1 MRNQTGHELFQR
13 WAKDQ
18 RSYVQGFDLGYGGT
32 VCARILDGKGTL
44 LPGAPRGSG
53 MRKTEVDPVA
63 VKIDKFVN
71 GLDGREKKVIKTYYC
86 EPALNV
92 DEKARRL
99 QVGVRAMYHAIEKL
113 QDRLVVWMYPPTDG
127 IDRMS

>member
-53 MRKTEVDPVA
+53 MRKTEVDAVA
-63 VKIDKFVN
+63 VKVEKFVSS
-71 GLDGREKKVIKTYYC
+71 LDGRERKIVKTYYC
-86 EPALNV
+86 EFSLSV
-92 DEKARRL
+92 EEKAQRL
-99 QVGVRAMYHAIEKL
+99 QVGVRVMYHSI
-113 QDRLVVWMYPPTDG
+113 DRLQTRLVEFIYPPTVL
-127 IDRMS
+127 ID